1 MMCCILQAEQDVPE
15 FLEQAAEK
23 AYGSSYG
30 PVGGQFGSTD
40 TRVGLLYYAMIYHA

>member
-1 MMCCILQAEQDVPE
+1 MPE

-40 TRVGLLYYAMIYHA
+40 TRVCGLGFR